1 MAKLKPGDR
10 IGPYPYRIEK
20 ALGGDQGMADV
31 YLAHLGDDPER
42 SRRVVIKLSK
52 QDENAD
58 FHKDTIYN
66 ESERLRQL
74 RHPGIVRSLQVQTDN
89 RLPQAVYVAKAS
101 IGSSTP
107 WFLVLEYLGGGSLAE
122 LLKSGPLELPLALKI
137 MHSLAETLDYLHR
150 FDLVHLDI
158 KPENILFRQEL
169 TRGADVEPVFIDF
182 GIARNTGQEGLEART
197 IHYAP
202 PERVVPTRERMR
214 PPESTPTLPRPQPT
228 MDIYSLGVVF
238 YQMVTGRRPFE
249 GRTNKSISSAILA
262 GNPTLPS
269 KYMPSLP
276 PEVERLILQMLDHE
290 PIKRPT
296 AAELVHQ
303 LEQLIRKRPAEPV
316 AGPIAPP
323 RRSKPV
329 RYRQRRPLLWVGMT
343 FVVVML
349 LLLAAEAAYLLNT
362 GRLWL
367 PTRTNITQLSN
378 TIVAL
383 AAGFFP
389 LQPSDPG
396 AAPPTPAEMMPSPG
410 EDNGTPVPD
419 ILSFTV
425 TPRGETEPLVTAPA
439 TATAPPTTV
448 PPTSTQV
455 PEFPTATPT
464 IAPTVA
470 PTISLGPLIATF
482 AAVQE
487 QLNPAPTLAPT
498 ATHTPTRRPATSTPV
513 TPATPTRTPTAQ
525 PPTATPT
532 PTRPAPRPPTPT
544 PVVARSVRLLAPPD
558 GAGAYRIE
566 FRWEANFTLG
576 PGQAFEPVFWKAGQ
590 NAMEHGRGWGGVTR
604 DTAKIIEF
612 TNAAPDTYRWGV
624 LLVETEPSYKR
635 IAYLGG
641 DWRFSVHDPNK

>member
-20 ALGGDQGMADV
+20 MLGGDQGMADV
-31 YLAHLGDDPER
+31 YLARLGDDPER

-74 RHPGIVRSLQVQTDN
+74 RHPGIVRSLQIQTDN
-89 RLPQAVYVAKAS
+89 RLPQAIYVAKAS
-101 IGSSTP
+101 IGASTP

-150 FDLVHLDI
+150 LDLVHLDI

-169 TRGADVEPVFIDF
+169 TRGSEAEPVFIDF

-202 PERVVPTRERMR
+202 PERVEPTRDRMR
-214 PPESTPTLPRPQPT
+214 PPESKPQLPRPQPS

-238 YQMVTGRRPFE
+238 YQAVTGRRPFE
-249 GRTNKSISSAILA
+249 GRTNKSISSAIMA
-262 GNPTLPS
+262 GNPTQPS

-276 PEVERLILQMLDHE
+276 PEVERLILQMLDHD

-303 LEQLIRKRPAEPV
+303 LEQMIRKRPAEPV
-316 AGPIAPP
+316 GRPITAP
-323 RRSKPV
+323 RRRQPGH
-329 RYRQRRPLLWVGMT
+329 RRQRRPLLWVGMT

-349 LLLAAEAAYLLNT
+349 LLLAAEAVYLLNT

-367 PTRTNITQLSN
+367 PTQANITQLSN
-378 TIVAL
+378 GILAL
-383 AAGFFP
+383 AGGLLP
-389 LQPSDPG
+389 GQLSDPG
-396 AAPPTPAEMMPSPG
+396 AAPPA
-410 EDNGTPVPD
+410 
-419 ILSFTV
+419 
-425 TPRGETEPLVTAPA
+425 
-439 TATAPPTTV
+439 
-448 PPTSTQV
+448 
-455 PEFPTATPT
+455 PTATPT
-464 IAPTVA
+464 SSEEENGTPASAVFSITTDPSGESEPTMTATEPPTATPAPVLPTSTPLPDWPTATPTTVA
-470 PTISLGPLIATF
+470 PTISLAPLV
-482 AAVQE
+482 AAILTPRQ
-487 QLNPAPTLAPT
+487 QSSPTPTLAPV
-498 ATHTPTRRPATSTPV
+498 ATRTPTPRPPTSTPV
-513 TPATPTRTPTAQ
+513 TQPTRTPTRTTAPQ
-525 PPTATPT
+525 PPTPTPT
-532 PTRPAPRPPTPT
+532 PTRPTPRPPTPT
-544 PVVARSVRLLAPPD
+544 PAVARSVRLLAPPD

-566 FRWEANFTLG
+566 FRWDANFTLG
-576 PGQAFEPVFWKAGQ
+576 DRQAFEPVFWKEGQ

-604 DTAKIIEF
+604 NTSKIIEF

-641 DWRFSVHDPNK
+641 DWRFSVHDPGK